1 MSIISMNASN
11 VNYEQYKKNLLMA
24 AITSILIMGTS
35 IIPMQSYADQHKKT
49 TDFKASIKVGSEVDK
64 KSASQKLDQDNFC
77 YRGENCQQ
85 GNEGQQLVGK
95 GNDAAGFNDQSTS
108 IQQQQQP
115 TISTPSQVTPGNGT
129 TPAPIMATCEQCFT
143 KFLSQGQIDLLL
155 ANLSSTDFGGSLTN
169 LCTGLKSGT
178 TFLNLES
185 NFRVEL
191 SQIAGVTD
199 PTTIDRVIA
208 CLKEFG
214 VVFT

>member
-1 MSIISMNASN
+1 M
-11 VNYEQYKKNLLMA
+11 KNTKNILLMT
-24 AITSILIMGTS
+24 AITSLLIMGTS
-35 IIPMQSYADQHKKT
+35 IIPMQSYADQYKKT
-49 TDFKASIKVGSEVDK
+49 TDFKASIKAGSEVDK
-64 KSASQKLDQDNFC
+64 KSASQQLDQDNFC

-108 IQQQQQP
+108 IQQQQP
-115 TISTPSQVTPGNGT
+115 TISTPSPVTQGNGT
-129 TPAPIMATCEQCFT
+129 TPAPMLATCEQCFT

-155 ANLSSTDFGGSLTN
+155 ANLSSTDFGDSLTN
-169 LCTGLKSGT
+169 LCTGLQSGT
-178 TFLNLES
+178 TFINLEV
-185 NFRVEL
+185 NFRIEL